1 MASTMDFYSSK
12 TLQTYDPCGGEL
24 MEALLPFIKS
34 PSCGPT
40 ASAFASSFA
49 GSYPEVCLTQPIPHG
64 SSDLHQ
70 LGSKIQSFSN
80 LLTPKPVPMKQSW
93 VAPKQ
98 MKLYR
103 GVRQRHWGK
112 WVAEIRLPR
121 SRTRLWLG
129 TFDTAE
135 DAALVYDKAA
145 HKLRGDLA
153 RLNFPNLRHDG
164 SVTSLDAKLEAI
176 CQNLAVTQKQGKPAK
191 KSSSRKRS
199 SSAAKKQ
206 PEVDYRPSPAKEV
219 YSNAESPPS
228 TKGEQPPW
236 NVSFALEK
244 YP

>member
-1 MASTMDFYSSK
+1 MATTMDYCNSK
-12 TLQTYDPCGGEL
+12 TFQQTDPFGGEL

-34 PSCGPT
+34 PSTDSP
-40 ASAFASSFA
+40 ASAFAFA
-49 GSYPEVCLTQPIPHG
+49 SYPDVCLTQPIPYV
-64 SSDLHQ
+64 SSDLNQTH
-70 LGSKIQSFSN
+70 SYSN
-80 LLTPKPVPMKQSW
+80 LLSPKPVPMKQTGSP
-93 VAPKQ
+93 PKP

-112 WVAEIRLPR
+112 YVAEIRLPR

-206 PEVDYRPSPAKEV
+206 PEVDYRPSSAKEV

-228 TKGEQPPW
+228 TSRKIVRYCW
-236 NVSFALEK
+236 I
-244 YP
+244 